1 MVLIACLIIALPS
14 SLGWGVWSGVVLL
27 GRNFQ
32 DFFDFI
38 SNSVL
43 MPIVAF
49 ITCLF
54 VGYVMGT
61 KTVAEEVR
69 ISSKFRRERLFTVMI
84 KFVAPVCIVLI
95 LVSSLLDALHII
107 TI

>member
-1 MVLIACLIIALPS
+1 M
-14 SLGWGVWSGVVLL
+14 
-27 GRNFQ
+27 
-32 DFFDFI
+32 
-38 SNSVL
+38 
-43 MPIVAF
+43 
-49 ITCLF
+49 
-54 VGYVMGT
+54 
-61 KTVAEEVR
+61 AEEVR